1 MGLGSRA
8 YLTRCVGNLLLS
20 NKPSFITSVRAMK
33 RVFTVLIW
41 LLLSAATASTWAQS
55 SLRVGVL
62 AFRPKA
68 QATEQ
73 WQPLAS

>member
-1 MGLGSRA
+1 
-8 YLTRCVGNLLLS
+8 
-20 NKPSFITSVRAMK
+20 MK